1 MKQNLIGILFEY
13 HISIHQNQ
21 INLDETPNSTKENP
35 TWKYKINIPRI
46 RSSTVNRT
54 NTHTNMR
61 SHTTVI
67 GIVLNEWFYA
77 TCTHNAYTQP
87 HNITLSITHHL
98 VFSDRSNAKTIFDV
112 WFCAKTTHKKKTTV
126 NQSVSQ
132 PYTRTT
138 FKRQSCVCLPYRRTR
153 KITGSN
159 NKNITNQKVQLNA
172 SITHWNSKTDGA
184 AI

>member
-112 WFCAKTTHKKKTTV
+112 WFCAKTTHKKKNDSEPVRQPAIYTHHIQTPV
-126 NQSVSQ
+126 LCVSPIQ
-132 PYTRTT
+132 T
-138 FKRQSCVCLPYRRTR
+138 
-153 KITGSN
+153 N
-159 NKNITNQKVQLNA
+159 EKNHRVEQ
-172 SITHWNSKTDGA
+172 
-184 AI
+184 